1 MKNIICKQA
10 FNKLK
15 EEFKGVRSLHISW
28 VHEIWERAE
37 AAMQRK
43 SVQKPALEHKLNNV
57 SFDECMKD
65 NLTQQELQFLK
76 TFFEDELYQQ
86 KNQIRLSKIF
96 ASKYF
101 SLCDADKEGTEHFF
115 KCLNNEKDEL
125 RRLKKRYNKLAE
137 IQRKIKR
144 QLT

>member
-1 MKNIICKQA
+1 MKNIICEQA

-15 EEFKGVRSLHISW
+15 EEFKGVRSLHITW

-43 SVQKPALEHKLNNV
+43 SVQKPALEYKLNNV

-76 TFFEDELYQQ
+76 KFFEEELQQ
-86 KNQIRLSKIF
+86 LENQIRLSILF
-96 ASKYF
+96 AIKYR
-101 SLCDADKEGTEHFF
+101 SQCDVDKEGTEHFF

-144 QLT
+144 QIG

>member
-15 EEFKGVRSLHISW
+15 EEFKGVRSLRITLA
-28 VHEIWERAE
+28 HEIWERAE
-37 AAMQRK
+37 SAMQRK
-43 SVQKPALEHKLNNV
+43 SVQKPALEYKLNNV

-86 KNQIRLSKIF
+86 KIRF
-96 ASKYF
+96 V
-101 SLCDADKEGTEHFF
+101 
-115 KCLNNEKDEL
+115 
-125 RRLKKRYNKLAE
+125 
-137 IQRKIKR
+137 
-144 QLT
+144 